1 MPTEDRL
8 AWQQQ
13 APDRQTQIC
22 NSSGFLMENE
32 EFLVKV
38 EKLESGNLVV

>member
-1 MPTEDRL
+1 MPTEDKL

-13 APDRQTQIC
+13 APDRHTEIC
-22 NSSGFLMENE
+22 NSPGFLMENE

-38 EKLESGNLVV
+38 EKL